1 MIEAYVRGLLEPVY
15 NVMGSS
21 YPLIIGAVAL
31 FIVFY
36 LFSKIKAIIRA
47 KRAKRYKVGTTNS
60 WFKWE
65 EYYEW
70 KREIEESKKQGKK

>member
-1 MIEAYVRGLLEPVY
+1 MIEHYVRGLLEPVY

-21 YPLIIGAVAL
+21 YPLIIGSIVL

-36 LFSKIKAIIRA
+36 LFSKIKARIKA
-47 KRAKRYKVGTTNS
+47 KFTKKYKVGTTNT

-70 KREIEESKKQGKK
+70 KREIEERKRGKK

>member
-1 MIEAYVRGLLEPVY
+1 MIEHYVRGQLEPVY
-15 NVMGSS
+15 TLMDSS

-36 LFSKIKAIIRA
+36 LFSKLRAIIRA
-47 KRAKRYKVGTTNS
+47 KRAKRYKVGTTNT

-70 KREIEESKKQGKK
+70 KREIEERKRGKK

>member
-1 MIEAYVRGLLEPVY
+1 MIEHYVRGLLEPVY
-15 NVMGSS
+15 NLMGSS
-21 YPLIIGAVAL
+21 YPLIMGAVAL

-36 LFSKIKAIIRA
+36 LFSKLRAIIRA
-47 KRAKRYKVGTTNS
+47 KRAKRYKVGTTNE

-70 KREIEESKKQGKK
+70 KREIEERKRGKK

>member
-1 MIEAYVRGLLEPVY
+1 MRGLLEPVY
-15 NVMGSS
+15 KMMGSS

-36 LFSKIKAIIRA
+36 LFSKLRAIIRA
-47 KRAKRYKVGTTNS
+47 KKAKRYKVGTTNT

-65 EYYEW
+65 EFYEY
-70 KREIEESKKQGKK
+70 KREIEERKRGKK